1 MRIQWQDYDDLMPF
15 EKVLEKIREK
25 RLTNVTV
32 SFSENANRLH
42 YKLEA
47 DADDRD
53 IAKALGFRE
62 PPRL

>member
-15 EKVLEKIREK
+15 EKILEKIREK

-32 SFSENANRLH
+32 SFEENANRLH

-53 IAKALGFRE
+53 MAKALGFRA
-62 PPRL
+62 